1 MKQIEKRSFEFRVA
15 DAADAS
21 PKLEGHAAV
30 FNEEADIAGLFLE
43 RVAPGAF
50 AESIT
55 KDDVRALF
63 NHDPNFVLG
72 RSIAKTLELKED
84 EKGLAI
90 SIVPPDTQ
98 FAKDLVV
105 SMRRGDISQMSFGF
119 QVLDEE
125 WRKGENGGMDVRT
138 LKKVRLFDVSPVTF
152 PAYEG
157 TDIAV
162 RKRDELS
169 AKKSINKTNLTT
181 KRRKLNVS

>member
-119 QVLDEE
+119 QVLGFGNQPKSQVLSPKSQPQTSDEFCGQADL
-125 WRKGENGGMDVRT
+125 WRQ
-138 LKKVRLFDVSPVTF
+138 
-152 PAYEG
+152 
-157 TDIAV
+157 
-162 RKRDELS
+162 
-169 AKKSINKTNLTT
+169 
-181 KRRKLNVS
+181 